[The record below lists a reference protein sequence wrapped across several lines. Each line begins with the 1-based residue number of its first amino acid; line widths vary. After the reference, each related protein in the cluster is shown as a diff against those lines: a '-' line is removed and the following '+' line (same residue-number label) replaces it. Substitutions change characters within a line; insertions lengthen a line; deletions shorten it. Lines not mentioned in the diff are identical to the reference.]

1 MGSRAR
7 DRERAE
13 QLRVDFSHAEKSP
26 VFWSK

>member
-13 QLRVDFSHAEKSP
+13 QLRVDFSHAEKKP
-26 VFWSK
+26 GFLE